1 MRLLLMRHGIAAP
14 LGDGIKS
21 DAQRPLTEEGR
32 QKTRAAVHGLLIYE
46 PQLDFIATSPLLR
59 ARQTADIVH
68 DRYSKS
74 GYARK
79 APSPQIW
86 PELESADY
94 TGMMQ
99 RLNEVD
105 LNATILCT
113 GHEPGLSRFAAQLLT
128 GSPDGLQVEFKKAS
142 VCALELDYAFDTP
155 HATLLYHMTPKQLR
169 LLRRD

>member
-14 LGDGIKS
+14 LGDNIES
-21 DAQRPLTEEGR
+21 DAKRPLTDEGR

-46 PQLDFIATSPLLR
+46 PQLDLIASSPLLR
-59 ARQTADIVH
+59 ARQTADIVR
-68 DRYSKS
+68 DRYLKS
-74 GYARK
+74 GYARN

-99 RLNEVD
+99 RLNDVE
-105 LNATILCT
+105 LNATVLCA
-113 GHEPGLSRFAAQLLT
+113 GHEPGLSRFASQLLT
-128 GSPDGLQVEFKKAS
+128 GSPDGMQLEFKKAA
-142 VCALELDYAFDTP
+142 VCALELDCTYETP
-155 HATLLYHMTPKQLR
+155 HAMLLYHLTPKQLR